1 MLVNFK
7 NIGHIY
13 YPRNWDDFLTTNYIL
28 VENEFTREINYY
40 FFNKS
45 KWDILRPTTYPSGT
59 RCAKEDCQ

>member
-45 KWDILRPTTYPSGT
+45 K
-59 RCAKEDCQ
+59 